1 MAKIALVGYGSRGQ
15 GVGKTEQG
23 YAYIVNDNVRT
34 GDKIQPVA
42 TSVRGRKFVRTGDK
56 IQPVATSVRGRK
68 FVTTGVVNHSYKQ
81 TTAKGQEAKQ
91 QYDQNHDPSKTQEIT
106 KAYTGKELGATGS
119 RVPKQA
125 GELSQYTQ
133 QTRAG
138 NLAMQKQKDPNT
150 VFTEKSQQ
158 TFDEYSKQFMPKG
171 E

>member
-1 MAKIALVGYGSRGQ
+1 MAKYALVGYGSRGQ
-15 GVGKTEQG
+15 GVGKTTQG
-23 YAYIVNDNVRT
+23 YMYIVNDNVRT

-42 TSVRGRKFVRTGDK
+42 TS
-56 IQPVATSVRGRK
+56 SRGRK

-91 QYDQNHDPSKTQEIT
+91 RYDQNHDPNKTQELT
-106 KAYTGKELGATGS
+106 QAYTGKELGVSGS

-138 NLAMQKQKDPNT
+138 NLAMQKQKDPNI

-158 TFDEYSKQFMPKG
+158 TFDEYSKEFMPKG